1 MNIGE
6 ADDTIMLLRWLTG
19 DQANEALTEK
29 AKAAAARLADR
40 SRRRIMAGIGGEE
53 VLAKWPAYAK
63 SEMWPQCRCL
73 VRQCPVHRP
82 EHG

>member
-6 ADDTIMLLRWLTG
+6 ADDTIMLLRWLTS

-53 VLAKWPAYAK
+53 VLANWPAYAE
-63 SEMWPQCRCL
+63 SEMWAQCRCL
-73 VRQCPVHRP
+73 VRQCTVHGQP
-82 EHG
+82 HG